1 MSLLNKINRIEK
13 LHTLIQQKRSGTP
26 EQLAE
31 QFGISRSCLYN
42 LIEELKDCNL
52 PILYSRRLQTFFYEK
67 EVEFTLLFKVEII
80 EDKSELGNINGGS
93 FNFSFRPVLLDGR
106 NLSLHPYFASTKSQL
121 TGL

>member
-1 MSLLNKINRIEK
+1 MNFRTRIKRMEK
-13 LHTLIQQKRSGTP
+13 LHALIQQRKSGTP

-52 PILYSRRLQTFFYEK
+52 PICYSRSLQTFFYEK

-80 EDKSELGNINGGS
+80 EDKSELRKINGGV